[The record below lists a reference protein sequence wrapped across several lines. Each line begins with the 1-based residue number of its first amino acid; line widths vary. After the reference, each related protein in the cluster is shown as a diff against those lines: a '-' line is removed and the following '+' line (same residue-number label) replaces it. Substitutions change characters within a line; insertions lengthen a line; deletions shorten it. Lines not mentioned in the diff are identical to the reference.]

1 MIQVIDVFEEDF
13 DFNATSLEV
22 AENMPIGSSVGQMI
36 QTAGSEGVVSYH
48 FNSYQWS
55 TASAIH
61 AGRHGRISNHSV
73 VGL

>member
-48 FNSYQWS
+48 L
-55 TASAIH
+55 IH
-61 AGRHGRISNHSV
+61 TSGQLLRHSCWKAREN
-73 VGL
+73 